1 MKCLND
7 NISFYIP
14 INITYTPGIYTYYL
28 YEYESQPTNK
38 ELIFVGNIYLDGIKE
53 SKFIDCTDI
62 IRSRKQVL
70 ADWSKMSGYSI
81 NANLIKKYML
91 SITINGTEYTDNN
104 TVGMIYEYPNQRFD
118 TKNDNIY
125 QANNTNTYYRVPL
138 QGYNNQNNTY
148 SLIPH
153 YPLIETDKYQY
164 SQTFIVGSTVGEF
177 EISFE
182 GGFYGDYKL
191 ANGVGG
197 YSTYFSMALSE
208 ALNWD
213 LAPSFNGKDLHV
225 YYHNDDKQIIG
236 ILDNCYKRYYLMWQ
250 DRLGGIQSQAFL
262 DNITYSEDITNDEVQ
277 NFANTRKKSSVQVLP
292 KWKLNSGW
300 IKEDVFPYYESILVS
315 PFLKLYDTR
324 YDCCYDV
331 IVNGNFTEKT
341 YKNEKKMLNL
351 SLDLESTNKQTII
364 Y

>member
-7 NISFYIP
+7 NISFYIH
-14 INITYTPGIYTYYL
+14 INQEYAAGIYTYYL
-28 YEYESQPTNK
+28 YEYESQPSNRK
-38 ELIFVGNIYLDGIKE
+38 LIFVGNVYLDGIKE
-53 SKFIDCTDI
+53 IKFIDCTDI

-70 ADWSKMSGYSI
+70 ADWSKMGDYSI
-81 NANLIKKYML
+81 NANLIKKYTL

-118 TKNDNIY
+118 TINYNIY
-125 QANNTNTYYRVPL
+125 QAYNTDTYYRVPL
-138 QGYNNQNNTY
+138 QGYNNQNSTY

-153 YPLIETDKYQY
+153 YPLIETGIYQF
-164 SQTFIVGSTVGEF
+164 SQTFITGSTVKEF
-177 EISFE
+177 KITFE
-182 GGFYGDYKL
+182 GGTYGEEITVE
-191 ANGVGG
+191 GVGG
-197 YSTYFSMALSE
+197 YSTYFSMPLVE
-208 ALNWD
+208 VLNWGLSPTFAD
-213 LAPSFNGKDLHV
+213 KDLIA

-262 DNITYSEDITNDEVQ
+262 DNITYSEDITNEEVQ
-277 NFANTRKKSSVQVLP
+277 NFTNTRKKSSVQVSP

-300 IKEDVFPYYESILVS
+300 IKEDVFPFYESILVS

-324 YDCCYDV
+324 YDFCYNV
-331 IVNGNFTEKT
+331 TVNGNFTEKT
-341 YKNEKKMLNL
+341 YKNEKKLLNL
-351 SLDLESTNKQTII
+351 TLDLESTNKQNII

>member
-7 NISFYIP
+7 NLSFYIP
-14 INITYTPGIYTYYL
+14 INQAYTAGIYTYYL
-28 YEYESQPTNK
+28 YEYESQPSNK
-38 ELIFVGNIYLDGIKE
+38 KLIFVGNVYLDGIKANNY
-53 SKFIDCTDI
+53 IDCTDI

-70 ADWSKMSGYSI
+70 VDWDKMDSYSI
-81 NANLIKKYML
+81 NANLIKKYTL
-91 SITINGTEYTDNN
+91 SITINGTEYTADN
-104 TVGMIYEYPNQRFD
+104 TVCMIYEYPNQRFD
-118 TKNDNIY
+118 TMNDNIY
-125 QANNTNTYYRVPL
+125 QAYDTSTYYRVPL
-138 QGYNNQNNTY
+138 QGYNNENGTY

-153 YPLIETDKYQY
+153 YPLIETDNYNY
-164 SQTFIVGSTVGEF
+164 SQTIIVGSKVENI

-182 GGFYGDYKL
+182 GGFYGDYKI
-191 ANGVGG
+191 AEGVGG

-208 ALNWD
+208 AILWD
-213 LAPSFNGKDLHV
+213 LAPSFGGYDLRV
-225 YYHNDDKQIIG
+225 YFDSDDTKVFG

-262 DNITYSEDITNDEVQ
+262 DNITYSEDITNEEVQ
-277 NFANTRKKSSVQVLP
+277 NFTNTRKKSSVQVLP

-300 IKEDVFPYYESILVS
+300 IKEDVFPFYESILVS

-341 YKNEKKMLNL
+341 YKNEKKLLNL
-351 SLDLESTNKQTII
+351 TLDLESTNKQTII

>member
-7 NISFYIP
+7 NIRFYIY
-14 INITYTPGIYTYYL
+14 INKKYSAGIYTYYL
-28 YEYESQPTNK
+28 YEYEAQPSNK
-38 ELIFVGNIYLDGIKE
+38 KLIFVGNVYLDGIKTNNY
-53 SKFIDCTDI
+53 IDCTDI

-70 ADWSKMSGYSI
+70 TDWDKMDSYSI

-91 SITINGTEYTDNN
+91 SITIDGTEYTTDN

-125 QANNTNTYYRVPL
+125 YAYDSNTYYRVPL
-138 QGYNNQNNTY
+138 QGYNNQNGTY

-153 YPLIETDKYQY
+153 YPLIETDKYQF
-164 SQTFIVGSTVGEF
+164 SQTFIVGSKVENF
-177 EISFE
+177 EITFE
-182 GGFYGDYKL
+182 GGFYGDYKN
-191 ANGVGG
+191 AEGVGG
-197 YSTYFSMALSE
+197 YSTYFSMPLSE
-208 ALNWD
+208 ALLWN
-213 LAPSFNGKDLHV
+213 LAPSFNGEDLRV
-225 YYHNDDKQIIG
+225 YFDSDDTKVFG

-277 NFANTRKKSSVQVLP
+277 NFTNTRKKSSVQVLP

-300 IKEDVFPYYESILVS
+300 IKEDVFPFYESILVS

-341 YKNEKKMLNL
+341 YKNEKKLLNL
-351 SLDLESTNKQTII
+351 TLDLESVNKQAII

>member
-1 MKCLND
+1 MKCLSD

-14 INITYTPGIYTYYL
+14 INQEYTAGIYTYYL
-28 YEYESQPTNK
+28 YEYSNQPSDK
-38 ELIFVGNIYLDGIKE
+38 KLIFVGNVYLDGIKG

-62 IRSRKQVL
+62 IRSRNQGL
-70 ADWSKMSGYSI
+70 ADWSKMDAYSV
-81 NANLIKKYML
+81 NANLIKKYTL
-91 SITINGTEYTDNN
+91 SITIGGTEYPDNN

-118 TKNDNIY
+118 TMNDNIY

-153 YPLIETDKYQY
+153 YPLKETYNYQF

-177 EISFE
+177 YITFE
-182 GGFYGDYKL
+182 CGPYGEERTVEGL
-191 ANGVGG
+191 GG
-197 YSTYFSMALSE
+197 YSTYFSMPLSE
-208 ALNWD
+208 ALNWSLSQLFADED
-213 LAPSFNGKDLHV
+213 LIV
-225 YYHNDDKQIIG
+225 YYHNDDRQIIG

-250 DRLGGIQSQAFL
+250 DRLGGIQSQAFS
-262 DNITYSEDITNDEVQ
+262 DSITYSEDITNEEVQ
-277 NFANTRKKSSVQVLP
+277 NFTNARKKSSVQVLP

-300 IKEDVFPYYESILVS
+300 IKEDVFPFYESILVS

-341 YKNEKKMLNL
+341 YKNEKKLLNL

>member
-7 NISFYIP
+7 NLSFYIP
-14 INITYTPGIYTYYL
+14 INQTYPAGIYTYYL
-28 YEYESQPTNK
+28 YEYESQPSNK

-70 ADWSKMSGYSI
+70 ADWDKMGGNSI

-104 TVGMIYEYPNQRFD
+104 TVGMIYEYPNQRPD

-125 QANNTNTYYRVPL
+125 QAYDTNTYYRVPL
-138 QGYNNQNNTY
+138 QGYNNQNGTY

-153 YPLIETDKYQY
+153 YPLINTDIYQF
-164 SQTFIVGSTVGEF
+164 SQTFIVGSTVGDF
-177 EISFE
+177 NITFE
-182 GGFYGDYKL
+182 GGTYGEDV
-191 ANGVGG
+191 NVPTNGG
-197 YSTYFSMALSE
+197 YSTYFSKALSE
-208 ALNWD
+208 VLNWGVSITWD
-213 LAPSFNGKDLHV
+213 DKDLIA
-225 YYHNDDKQIIG
+225 YYHNDSSQIIG

-250 DRLGGIQSQAFL
+250 DRLGGTQSQAFL
-262 DNITYSEDITNDEVQ
+262 DNITYSEDITNEEVQ
-277 NFANTRKKSSVQVLP
+277 NFTNTRKKSSVQILP

-300 IKEDVFPYYESILVS
+300 IKEDVFPFYESILVS
-315 PFLKLYDTR
+315 PFVKLYDTR

-341 YKNEKKMLNL
+341 HKNEKKLLNL
-351 SLDLESTNKQTII
+351 TLDLESTNKQTII

>member
-7 NISFYIP
+7 NIRFYIY
-14 INITYTPGIYTYYL
+14 INKAYTAGIYTYYL
-28 YEYESQPTNK
+28 YEYESQISNK
-38 ELIFVGNIYLDGIKE
+38 ELIFVGNVYLDGIKTNNY
-53 SKFIDCTDI
+53 IDCTDI
-62 IRSRKQVL
+62 LRSRKKVL
-70 ADWSKMSGYSI
+70 ADWDKMDSYSV

-91 SITINGTEYTDNN
+91 SITIDGTEYTTDN

-118 TKNDNIY
+118 TGNDNIY
-125 QANNTNTYYRVPL
+125 QAFDSSTYYRVPL

-153 YPLIETDKYQY
+153 YPLIETDKYQF
-164 SQTFIVGSTVGEF
+164 SQTFIAGSTVGEF
-177 EISFE
+177 YITFE
-182 GGFYGDYKL
+182 GGAYGEDRTVE
-191 ANGVGG
+191 GGSG
-197 YSTYFSMALSE
+197 YSTYFSMPLSE
-208 ALNWD
+208 VLNWELSQIFAD
-213 LAPSFNGKDLHV
+213 KDLIV

-262 DNITYSEDITNDEVQ
+262 DNITYSEDITNEEVQ
-277 NFANTRKKSSVQVLP
+277 NFTNTRKKSSVQVLP

-300 IKEDVFPYYESILVS
+300 IKEDVFPFYESILIS

-341 YKNEKKMLNL
+341 YKNEKKLLNL
-351 SLDLESTNKQTII
+351 TLDLESTNKQNII

>member
-7 NISFYIP
+7 NISFYIT
-14 INITYTPGIYTYYL
+14 INQAYTAGIYTYYL
-28 YEYESQPTNK
+28 YEYESQPTDK
-38 ELIFVGNIYLDGIKE
+38 KLIFVGNIYLDGIKANNY
-53 SKFIDCTDI
+53 IDCTDI

-70 ADWSKMSGYSI
+70 TDWDKMDSYSI
-81 NANLIKKYML
+81 NANLIKKYTL
-91 SITINGTEYTDNN
+91 SITINGTEYTADN
-104 TVGMIYEYPNQRFD
+104 TVGMIYEYPNQRYD

-125 QANNTNTYYRVPL
+125 YAYDSSTYYRVPL
-138 QGYNNQNNTY
+138 QGYNNTNGTY

-153 YPLIETDKYQY
+153 YPLKETDIYQF

-182 GGFYGDYKL
+182 GGFYGDYKN
-191 ANGVGG
+191 AEGVGG

-208 ALNWD
+208 AIIWD
-213 LAPSFNGKDLHV
+213 LAPSFNGEDLHV
-225 YYHNDDKQIIG
+225 YFDSDDTKVFG

-262 DNITYSEDITNDEVQ
+262 DNITYGEDITNDEVQ
-277 NFANTRKKSSVQVLP
+277 NFTNTRKKSSVQVLP

-300 IKEDVFPYYESILVS
+300 IKEDVFPFYESILVS
-315 PFLKLYDTR
+315 PFVKLYDTR

-341 YKNEKKMLNL
+341 YKNEKKLLNL
-351 SLDLESTNKQTII
+351 TLDLESTNKQTII

>member
-7 NISFYIP
+7 NISFYIT
-14 INITYTPGIYTYYL
+14 INQAYAAGIYTYYL
-28 YEYESQPTNK
+28 YEYDSQPTDK
-38 ELIFVGNIYLDGIKE
+38 KLIFVGNVYLDGIKR
-53 SKFIDCTDI
+53 SNRIDCTDI

-70 ADWSKMSGYSI
+70 ADWDKMDSYSI
-81 NANLIKKYML
+81 NANLIKKYTL
-91 SITINGTEYTDNN
+91 SITLNGTEYTADN
-104 TVGMIYEYPNQRFD
+104 TVGMIYEYPNQRYD
-118 TKNDNIY
+118 TMNDNIY
-125 QANNTNTYYRVPL
+125 YAYDSSTYYRVPL
-138 QGYNNQNNTY
+138 QGYNNQNSTY

-153 YPLIETDKYQY
+153 YPLIQTDKYQF
-164 SQTFIVGSTVGEF
+164 SQSFIVGSKVETF
-177 EISFE
+177 EITFE
-182 GGFYGDYKL
+182 GGFYGDYK
-191 ANGVGG
+191 NVEGVGG

-208 ALNWD
+208 AINWE
-213 LAPSFNGKDLHV
+213 LAPSFADYDLNV
-225 YYHNDDKQIIG
+225 YFGSDDTKVFG

-277 NFANTRKKSSVQVLP
+277 NFTNTRKKSSVQILP

-300 IKEDVFPYYESILVS
+300 IKEDVFLFYESILVS

-341 YKNEKKMLNL
+341 YKNEKKLLNL
-351 SLDLESTNKQTII
+351 TLDLESTNKQTII

>member
-7 NISFYIP
+7 NIRFYIY
-14 INITYTPGIYTYYL
+14 INKAYTSGIYTYYL
-28 YEYESQPTNK
+28 YEYESQPSNK
-38 ELIFVGNIYLDGIKE
+38 KLIFVGNVYLDGIKANNY
-53 SKFIDCTDI
+53 IDCTDI

-70 ADWSKMSGYSI
+70 ADWSKMDAYSI

-125 QANNTNTYYRVPL
+125 QAYDSNTYYRVPL
-138 QGYNNQNNTY
+138 QGYNNENGTY

-153 YPLIETDKYQY
+153 YPLKETDNYNY
-164 SQTFIVGSTVGEF
+164 SQTIIVGSKVENI

-191 ANGVGG
+191 AEGVGG
-197 YSTYFSMALSE
+197 YSTYFSMPLSE
-208 ALNWD
+208 AIMWN
-213 LAPSFNGKDLHV
+213 LAPSFGGYDLRV
-225 YYHNDDKQIIG
+225 YFYSDDTKIFG

-262 DNITYSEDITNDEVQ
+262 DNITYSEDITNEEVQ
-277 NFANTRKKSSVQVLP
+277 NFTNTRKKSSVQILP

-300 IKEDVFPYYESILVS
+300 IKEDVFPFYESILVS

-341 YKNEKKMLNL
+341 YKNEKKLLNL
-351 SLDLESTNKQTII
+351 TLDLESTNKQTII

>member
-7 NISFYIP
+7 NISFYIT
-14 INITYTPGIYTYYL
+14 INQAYAAGIYTYYL
-28 YEYESQPTNK
+28 YEYESQPSNK
-38 ELIFVGNIYLDGIKE
+38 KLIFVGNVYLDGIKTTN
-53 SKFIDCTDI
+53 FIDCTDI

-70 ADWSKMSGYSI
+70 ADWSKMDSYSI

-104 TVGMIYEYPNQRFD
+104 TVGMIYEYSNQRFD

-125 QANNTNTYYRVPL
+125 QAVDTSTYYRVPL
-138 QGYNNQNNTY
+138 QGYNNQNGTY

-153 YPLIETDKYQY
+153 YPLIQSDIYQF
-164 SQTFIVGSTVGEF
+164 SQSFIVGSTVGEF
-177 EISFE
+177 YITFE
-182 GGFYGDYKL
+182 GGTYGEERTVEGL
-191 ANGVGG
+191 SG
-197 YSTYFSMALSE
+197 YSTYFSMPLSE
-208 ALNWD
+208 VLNWSVSITWD
-213 LAPSFNGKDLHV
+213 DKDLIV
-225 YYHNDDKQIIG
+225 YYHNDSRQIIG

-277 NFANTRKKSSVQVLP
+277 NFTNTRKKSSVQVLP

-300 IKEDVFPYYESILVS
+300 IKEDVFPFYESILVS

-324 YDCCYDV
+324 YDCCYDI

-341 YKNEKKMLNL
+341 YKNEKKLLNL
-351 SLDLESTNKQTII
+351 TLDLESVNKQTII

>member
-7 NISFYIP
+7 NISFYIT
-14 INITYTPGIYTYYL
+14 INQAYAAGIYTYYL
-28 YEYESQPTNK
+28 YEYESQPSNR
-38 ELIFVGNIYLDGIKE
+38 ELIFVGNVYLDGIKRYNY
-53 SKFIDCTDI
+53 IDCTDI

-70 ADWSKMSGYSI
+70 ADWDKIDGYNI
-81 NANLIKKYML
+81 NANLIKKYTL
-91 SITINGTEYTDNN
+91 SITINGTEYTNNN

-125 QANNTNTYYRVPL
+125 YAYDTSTYYRVPL
-138 QGYNNQNNTY
+138 QSYNNQNNTY

-153 YPLIETDKYQY
+153 YPLINTDFYQF

-177 EISFE
+177 NITFE
-182 GGFYGDYKL
+182 GGTYGENTTVFPD
-191 ANGVGG
+191 G
-197 YSTYFSMALSE
+197 YSTYFSMTLSE
-208 ALNWD
+208 LLNWD
-213 LAPSFNGKDLHV
+213 LSQTFAGKDIIV

-277 NFANTRKKSSVQVLP
+277 NFTNTRKKSSVQVLP

-300 IKEDVFPYYESILVS
+300 IKEDVFPFYESILVS
-315 PFLKLYDTR
+315 PFVKLYDTR

-341 YKNEKKMLNL
+341 YKNEKTLLNL
-351 SLDLESTNKQTII
+351 TLDLESTNKQTII